1 MANDQVDRTVV
12 SQGPARAA
20 GQATARVTQLPA
32 TDPTGE
38 AAQVAESLQATLVE
52 LIDLSLHAKQA
63 HWNLVG
69 PSFKPIHLLLDE
81 LTDQYRDW
89 YDEVAERLAA
99 IGVSADGRIA
109 TVSAGTPLEPL
120 PAGQLRDQDVLA
132 FFDARVTLVADRVR
146 ARLDPIGA
154 HDLLS
159 QHLLLSIV
167 LGLDDQC
174 LTLGAYRSGST

>member
-1 MANDQVDRTVV
+1 MAIDQGRPDGRYPRTRAGRRSGSGADYSVV
-12 SQGPARAA
+12 NRLTEETSKA
-20 GQATARVTQLPA
+20 
-32 TDPTGE
+32 
-38 AAQVAESLQATLVE
+38 AESLQATLVE
-52 LIDLSLHAKQA
+52 LIDLSLQAKQA

-69 PSFKPIHLLLDE
+69 PSFGPIHLFLDE

-132 FFDARVTLVADRVR
+132 FFDARITLLADRVR

-154 HDLLS
+154 HDGVSQDLLA
-159 QHLLLSIV
+159 SIV
-167 LGLDDQC
+167 LGLDEQRRMLHDQR
-174 LTLGAYRSGST
+174 A

>member
-1 MANDQVDRTVV
+1 MSR
-12 SQGPARAA
+12 P
-20 GQATARVTQLPA
+20 TQETTKA
-32 TDPTGE
+32 
-38 AAQVAESLQATLVE
+38 AESLQATLVE
-52 LIDLSLHAKQA
+52 LIDLSLQAKQA

-69 PSFKPIHLLLDE
+69 PSFGPIHLFLDE

-89 YDEVAERLAA
+89 YDELAERLVAC
-99 IGVSADGRIA
+99 GVSADGRIA

-120 PAGQLRDQDVLA
+120 PAGQLLDQDVLA
-132 FFDARVTLVADRVR
+132 FFDARVTLLADRVR
-146 ARLDPIGA
+146 IRLDPIGA
-154 HDLLS
+154 HDLVS

>member
-154 HDLLS
+154 HDLVS

>member
-1 MANDQVDRTVV
+1 M
-12 SQGPARAA
+12 AA
-20 GQATARVTQLPA
+20 GQATERVTQLPA

-69 PSFKPIHLLLDE
+69 PSFGPIHLFLDE

-132 FFDARVTLVADRVR
+132 FFDARGTLVADRVR

-154 HDLLS
+154 HDLVS
-159 QHLLLSIV
+159 QDLLASIG
-167 LGLDDQC
+167 LGLDEQRWMLHDQR
-174 LTLGAYRSGST
+174 A